1 MARDPSPPV
10 LVGTVINRF
19 EISLHSDC
27 SPSRTSRISSR
38 SVQKTTLAEV
48 ESWVTGQLLSMS
60 RTGILGMKET
70 SIRPTRKEWIL
81 NLSVYEEKGLSVQE
95 VTGISLTRR
104 KVDILEV
111 VHWVERVSSQRSRHF
126 DTSIMI
132 GVNLSKY
139 YYCTLFV

>member
-1 MARDPSPPV
+1 M
-10 LVGTVINRF
+10 
-19 EISLHSDC
+19 
-27 SPSRTSRISSR
+27 
-38 SVQKTTLAEV
+38 
-48 ESWVTGQLLSMS
+48 TGQLLSMS

-111 VHWVERVSSQRSRHF
+111 VH
-126 DTSIMI
+126 
-132 GVNLSKY
+132 
-139 YYCTLFV
+139 